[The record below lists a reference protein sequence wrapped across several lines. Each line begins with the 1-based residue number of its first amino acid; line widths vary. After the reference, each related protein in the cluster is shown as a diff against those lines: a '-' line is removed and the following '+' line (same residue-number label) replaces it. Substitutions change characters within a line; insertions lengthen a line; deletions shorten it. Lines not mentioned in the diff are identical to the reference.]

1 MDEPPTPTPPGGP
14 PPAAADES
22 SAGVGAVAA
31 PTPAPAVGAGPGKAA
46 PKKKAFKV
54 NRFDAKEKA
63 LLEAWYAEET
73 KPKPHQCDEY
83 AAELNRRRKSASAE
97 RQRSLSLTGKQIKF
111 WFDHR
116 RRVTKHGTYR
126 PLKPGS
132 RGADALEEQA
142 SLAASFG
149 PDGLPLALHELPA
162 AAHRSA
168 LHGSAPEIP
177 VLGENL
183 PPWINTIQ
191 LLPLLSQMVY
201 KTYSAHDFL
210 IREGERGEEMY
221 FLLRGRVQVSQA
233 GRQLAVLN
241 PGSYFGEMGM
251 LDRGPRTA
259 TVRALDDAHVFV
271 LRGDEARG
279 MLRSWPE
286 ISNVVVNEA
295 TTRLEELLIK
305 SQELHGSAGS
315 IQYCIADAHE
325 IVIEEGDMT

>member
-1 MDEPPTPTPPGGP
+1 MDEPPPTPPGA
-14 PPAAADES
+14 PPAARDES
-22 SAGVGAVAA
+22 SARATADGDA
-31 PTPAPAVGAGPGKAA
+31 PTPAPAAGKAA

-132 RGADALEEQA
+132 RGADALEAQA
-142 SLAASFG
+142 SLAAAFG
-149 PDGLPLALHELPA
+149 PDGLPLALHELPP

-168 LHGSAPEIP
+168 LHGSAPDIP
-177 VLGENL
+177 VLGESL

-233 GRQLAVLN
+233 GHQLAVLT

-305 SQELHGSAGS
+305 SQELRGSAGS

-325 IVIEEGDMT
+325 IVIEEGEMT